1 MRSIYIAGPM
11 TGYPEFNFPAF
22 DAARDYLERDWN
34 VISPADMDRDLGF
47 DPDDGIVTPEF
58 LRDAMRRD
66 IDAVMHVDALY
77 ALAGWEQSKGASAEV
92 ALAEWRGIPVHFE
105 EVPSGTPALVP
116 PTPDRS
122 LEELA
127 QWGGAIGQACRDLL
141 NREPASTVAPIGTD
155 PKGEIGKTKAPMWLL
170 PPVALRAVAWVH
182 GLGNKKYGP
191 WNWRQTRVCASTY
204 SSAIHRH
211 LAAWHERE
219 DTDKESG
226 QSHLAHIG
234 ACVNILMDAQHHN
247 KLDDDRP

>member
-1 MRSIYIAGPM
+1 MPSIYIAGPM
-11 TGYPEFNFPAF
+11 TGYPKFNFPAF
-22 DAARDYLERDWN
+22 DKARDILEPDWN

-47 DPDDGIVTPEF
+47 DPDDGIVTAEF

-105 EVPSGTPALVP
+105 EVPIGTPALV
-116 PTPDRS
+116 S
-122 LEELA
+122 
-127 QWGGAIGQACRDLL
+127 
-141 NREPASTVAPIGTD
+141 PIGSD
-155 PKGEIGKTKAPMWLL
+155 PKGAIGKTKAPMWLL
-170 PPVALRAVAWVH
+170 PPVALRAISWVH

-191 WNWRQTRVCASTY
+191 WNWRKTRVCASTY
-204 SSAIHRH
+204 ISAIHRH

-219 DTDKESG
+219 DTDEESG

-234 ACVNILMDAQHHN
+234 ACCNILMDAQHHN

>member
-1 MRSIYIAGPM
+1 MPSIYIAGPM

-34 VISPADMDRDLGF
+34 VISPADMDRELGF
-47 DPDDGIVTPEF
+47 DPAWDDVTAEF

-92 ALAEWRGIPVHFE
+92 ALAEWRGIPVYYE
-105 EVPSGTPALVP
+105 EVPNGTPALVSP
-116 PTPDRS
+116 V
-122 LEELA
+122 
-127 QWGGAIGQACRDLL
+127 G
-141 NREPASTVAPIGTD
+141 ND

-170 PPVALRAVAWVH
+170 PPVALRAISWVH
-182 GLGNKKYGP
+182 GLGSAKYGP
-191 WNWRQTRVCASTY
+191 WNWRKTRVCASTY
-204 SSAIHRH
+204 ISAIHRH

-234 ACVNILMDAQHHN
+234 ACCNILMDAQHHN

>member
-1 MRSIYIAGPM
+1 MPSIYIAGPM

-22 DAARDYLERDWN
+22 DAARDNLERDWN
-34 VISPADMDRDLGF
+34 VISPADMDRELGF
-47 DPDDGIVTPEF
+47 DPAWDDVTSEF

-105 EVPSGTPALVP
+105 EVPNGTPALV
-116 PTPDRS
+116 
-122 LEELA
+122 A
-127 QWGGAIGQACRDLL
+127 
-141 NREPASTVAPIGTD
+141 PAGND

-170 PPVALRAVAWVH
+170 PPVALRAISWVH
-182 GLGNKKYGP
+182 GLGNVKYGP
-191 WNWRQTRVCASTY
+191 WNWRKTKVCASTY
-204 SSAIHRH
+204 NSAIHRH

-234 ACVNILMDAQHHN
+234 ACCNILMDAQHHN
-247 KLDDDRP
+247 RLDDDRP

>member
-34 VISPADMDRDLGF
+34 VISPADMDRELGF
-47 DPDDGIVTPEF
+47 DPAWDDVTAEF

-92 ALAEWRGIPVHFE
+92 ALAKWRGIPVHYE
-105 EVPSGTPALVP
+105 EVPSGTPALVSP
-116 PTPDRS
+116 VGSDPK
-122 LEELA
+122 
-127 QWGGAIGQACRDLL
+127 GAIGA
-141 NREPASTVAPIGTD
+141 
-155 PKGEIGKTKAPMWLL
+155 TKAPMWLL
-170 PPVALRAVAWVH
+170 PPVALRAISWVH
-182 GLGNKKYGP
+182 GLGNAKYGP
-191 WNWRQTRVCASTY
+191 WNWRKTRVCASTY
-204 SSAIHRH
+204 ISAIHRH

-219 DTDKESG
+219 DNDEESG

-234 ACVNILMDAQHHN
+234 ACVNILLDAMHHN

>member
-34 VISPADMDRDLGF
+34 VISPADMDRELGF
-47 DPDDGIVTPEF
+47 DAAVDEVTAEF

-66 IDAVMHVDALY
+66 INAIMAVDAVY

-92 ALAEWRGIPVHFE
+92 ALAEWRGIPVYYE
-105 EVPSGTPALVP
+105 ETPAIV
-116 PTPDRS
+116 S
-122 LEELA
+122 
-127 QWGGAIGQACRDLL
+127 
-141 NREPASTVAPIGTD
+141 PAGND
-155 PKGEIGKTKAPMWLL
+155 PKGAIGKTKAPMWLL
-170 PPVALRAVAWVH
+170 PPVALRAISWVH
-182 GLGNKKYGP
+182 GLGSAKYGP
-191 WNWRQTRVCASTY
+191 WNWRKTRVCASTY
-204 SSAIHRH
+204 ISAIHRH
-211 LAAWHERE
+211 LAAYHERE
-219 DTDKESG
+219 DTDEESG

>member
-34 VISPADMDRDLGF
+34 VISPADMDRELGF
-47 DPDDGIVTPEF
+47 DAAVDEVTPEF

-66 IDAVMHVDALY
+66 INAVMAVDAVY

-92 ALAEWRGIPVHFE
+92 ALAEWRGIPVHYE
-105 EVPSGTPALVP
+105 ETPALV
-116 PTPDRS
+116 
-122 LEELA
+122 A
-127 QWGGAIGQACRDLL
+127 
-141 NREPASTVAPIGTD
+141 PAGSD

-170 PPVALRAVAWVH
+170 PPVALRAISWVH
-182 GLGNKKYGP
+182 GLGSAKYGP
-191 WNWRQTRVCASTY
+191 WNWRKTKVCASTY
-204 SSAIHRH
+204 ISAIHRH

-219 DTDKESG
+219 DTDEESG

-247 KLDDDRP
+247 RLDDDRP